1 MRTIIFNTEHVTAN
15 TKESFLFI
23 AFLLLFALMASA
35 YVLKRGLEDEK
46 KSIYKLI
53 LECIL
58 IITSVVPPELPM
70 ELALAVN
77 TSLAALVKLGEL
89 RRIDRSIDGM
99 YCVIRVPAWHVRAL
113 IPIMFSHFLYGA
125 IPDTLG
131 RQNRYMLFR

>member
-1 MRTIIFNTEHVTAN
+1 VRTIIFNTEHVTAN

-46 KSIYKLI
+46 KNRYKLL

-89 RRIDRSIDGM
+89 GRIG
-99 YCVIRVPAWHVRAL
+99 
-113 IPIMFSHFLYGA
+113 G
-125 IPDTLG
+125 T
-131 RQNRYMLFR
+131 